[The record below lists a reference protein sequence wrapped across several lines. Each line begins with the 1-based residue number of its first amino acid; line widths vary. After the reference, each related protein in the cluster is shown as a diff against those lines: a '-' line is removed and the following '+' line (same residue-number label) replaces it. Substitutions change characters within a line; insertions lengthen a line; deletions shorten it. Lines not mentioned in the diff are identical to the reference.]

1 MKGWETEK
9 LLTNIWNM
17 QKYNTKKNYRILF
30 KNKRL
35 SSNVILKQIPQIQ
48 LKGNCMLLKNI
59 LNFRSQNMSMS
70 LTHNL
75 LMMHLILFF
84 INNSLIYRVV
94 KNVAPNSFNAQSAR
108 KPMLKNLE
116 PSSMF
121 LLLMVNANLY
131 LQRK

>member
-1 MKGWETEK
+1 
-9 LLTNIWNM
+9 
-17 QKYNTKKNYRILF
+17 
-30 KNKRL
+30 
-35 SSNVILKQIPQIQ
+35 
-48 LKGNCMLLKNI
+48 MLLKNI
-59 LNFRSQNMSMS
+59 LNFRSQNMTMS

-84 INNSLIYRVV
+84 IKNSLIHKVV

>member
-17 QKYNTKKNYRILF
+17 YKHNTIKNYRILF
-30 KNKRL
+30 KNKKL

-48 LKGNCMLLKNI
+48 LKRNCMLLKNI
-59 LNFRSQNMSMS
+59 LNFRSQNMTMS

-84 INNSLIYRVV
+84 IKNSLIHRVV
-94 KNVAPNSFNAQSAR
+94 KNVAPNSFSAQSAR
-108 KPMLKNLE
+108 KPMHKNLE

-121 LLLMVNANLY
+121 LLFMVNANLY